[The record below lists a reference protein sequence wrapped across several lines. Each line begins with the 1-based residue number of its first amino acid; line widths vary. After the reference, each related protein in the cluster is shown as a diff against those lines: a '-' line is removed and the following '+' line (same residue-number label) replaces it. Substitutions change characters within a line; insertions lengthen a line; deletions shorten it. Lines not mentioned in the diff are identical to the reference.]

1 MSIAGIFKTGLT
13 LSLLI
18 VFPFDAWS
26 SAPGDPLGD
35 SPGLKATQEATVSQ
49 SQEASAAQPAAPPR
63 LAVLIIID
71 QFRYDFLQRFEDLYV
86 EDGFRR
92 FMDHGA
98 WMQDARFS
106 HVHASTSPGHSVLT
120 SGTYAHKTGMVN
132 NSWYNRSRGVF
143 QPSLVDPESHI
154 LGKEPTE
161 NGRASTRQ
169 LKGSSLA
176 DELRMATRY
185 RGKAISI
192 SLKDYSAMISA
203 GKLGAPYWFE
213 ASLGRIT
220 SSSYFMDDL
229 PGWVKRFNDRKL
241 PDQSFG
247 RKWERLMPEQLY
259 LDRAGPDVREG
270 EEDNRNSGI
279 TFPHVTKGGLDA
291 PGPRYWNAFKHTPW
305 STDYQLEFSR
315 QAIIEE
321 ELGQDDIPDV
331 LVICLS
337 ANDYIGHDFGP
348 FSQEAM
354 DATLRTD
361 RQLADFFAFL
371 DDRVGLEQTL
381 LVLTADHG
389 VLALPEQLRLEG
401 LEAGRAGPEP
411 LTALVEEALDGL
423 HGDEDWVEHLAE
435 SGLYLN
441 YDAIARHGL
450 SHAEVEKT
458 AAEAIVAHPAVWRAY
473 TRHHIERRQLPESD
487 LTKAVYHSFHTENSG
502 DVMLVAT
509 PFYLLLGEYG
519 SATVGTSHGWP
530 HEYDLHVP
538 VMFLGPWIA
547 PGRYRHRV
555 DTADITP
562 TISNLLRI
570 TQPSGRDGR
579 ILDEIIK

>member
-1 MSIAGIFKTGLT
+1 MSIAGICKTGLT

-18 VFPFDAWS
+18 IISFEARGGPA
-26 SAPGDPLGD
+26 GDPV
-35 SPGLKATQEATVSQ
+35 SRQPTQEATVSQ
-49 SQEASAAQPAAPPR
+49 SQEASATQPAAPPR

-106 HVHASTSPGHSVLT
+106 HVHASTSPGHSVIT

-132 NSWYNRSRGVF
+132 NWWYNRSRGVF

-259 LDRAGPDVREG
+259 LDRAGPGDHLPSRDERRAGSTRPALLERFQAYSLVHG
-270 EEDNRNSGI
+270 LPVGI
-279 TFPHVTKGGLDA
+279 LPAGDHRG
-291 PGPRYWNAFKHTPW
+291 
-305 STDYQLEFSR
+305 
-315 QAIIEE
+315 
-321 ELGQDDIPDV
+321 
-331 LVICLS
+331 
-337 ANDYIGHDFGP
+337 
-348 FSQEAM
+348 
-354 DATLRTD
+354 RT
-361 RQLADFFAFL
+361 R
-371 DDRVGLEQTL
+371 
-381 LVLTADHG
+381 
-389 VLALPEQLRLEG
+389 
-401 LEAGRAGPEP
+401 AGRHTGRP
-411 LTALVEEALDGL
+411 G
-423 HGDEDWVEHLAE
+423 HL
-435 SGLYLN
+435 
-441 YDAIARHGL
+441 
-450 SHAEVEKT
+450 
-458 AAEAIVAHPAVWRAY
+458 
-473 TRHHIERRQLPESD
+473 
-487 LTKAVYHSFHTENSG
+487 
-502 DVMLVAT
+502 
-509 PFYLLLGEYG
+509 PFG
-519 SATVGTSHGWP
+519 
-530 HEYDLHVP
+530 
-538 VMFLGPWIA
+538 
-547 PGRYRHRV
+547 
-555 DTADITP
+555 
-562 TISNLLRI
+562 
-570 TQPSGRDGR
+570 Q
-579 ILDEIIK
+579 

>member
-1 MSIAGIFKTGLT
+1 MSIARFIKTGLF
-13 LSLLI
+13 LSLFL
-18 VFPFDAWS
+18 
-26 SAPGDPLGD
+26 SAPSTAEGRTPDE
-35 SPGLKATQEATVSQ
+35 PGLQEGAQ
-49 SQEASAAQPAAPPR
+49 SASATGPAAPPR

-71 QFRYDFLQRFEDLYV
+71 QFRHDFLQRFDDLFV
-86 EDGFRR
+86 EDGLRR
-92 FMDHGA
+92 FMDSGA

-106 HVHASTSPGHSVLT
+106 HVHASTSPGHSVIT

-132 NSWYNRSRGVF
+132 NWWYNRSRGVF

-154 LGKEPTE
+154 LGKEPSA

-169 LKGSSLA
+169 LEGSSLA

-185 RGKAISI
+185 RGKAITI

-203 GKLGAPYWFE
+203 GKLGAPYWYE

-220 SSSYFMDDL
+220 SSSYFMDDI
-229 PGWVKRFNDRKL
+229 PDWIKRFNERKL

-247 RKWERLMPEQLY
+247 RKWERLMPEELY
-259 LDRAGPDVREG
+259 LERAGKDVREG
-270 EEDNRNSGI
+270 EEDNRDSGI
-279 TFPHVTKGGLDA
+279 TFPHVTRGGLEA
-291 PGPRYWNAFKHTPW
+291 PGPRYYNAFKHTPW
-305 STDYQLEFSR
+305 ATDYQLEFAR

-331 LVICLS
+331 LIICLS

-348 FSQEAM
+348 FSQETM

-361 RQLADFFAFL
+361 RQLADFFGFL
-371 DDRVGLEQTL
+371 DERVGRDHTL

-389 VLALPEQLRLEG
+389 ALALPEQLSLEG

-411 LTALVEEALDGL
+411 LTALVEEALDGR
-423 HGDEDWVEHLAE
+423 HGDDDWVLHVAE

-441 YDAIARHGL
+441 YDAIERRGL
-450 SHAEVEKT
+450 DQAKVEET
-458 AAEAIVAHPAVWRAY
+458 AADALVTHPAVWRAY
-473 TRHHIERRQLPESD
+473 ARYRIESRQLPESD
-487 LTKAVYHSFHTENSG
+487 VTKAVYHSFHSENSG
-502 DVMLVAT
+502 DVILVAT

-530 HEYDLHVP
+530 HEYDTHVP
-538 VMFLGPWIA
+538 IMFHGPWIT
-547 PGRYRHRV
+547 PGRYRNRV

-562 TISNLLRI
+562 TICNLLRI
-570 TQPSGRDGR
+570 TLPSNRDGR
-579 ILDEIIK
+579 ILGEIIR